1 VAPDAVQPKVVV
13 PLERAWVPAPVAG
26 DLALVAEV
34 VPVRKLMGQGEVEEE
49 VVVRRA
55 VEFAVAVAQA
65 TSPESALG

>member
-1 VAPDAVQPKVVV
+1 MVAPDAVQPKVVV

-26 DLALVAEV
+26 GLALVVGV
-34 VPVRKLMGQGEVEEE
+34 VPVRGLTGQEVEVVE
-49 VVVRRA
+49 VVRRA